1 MIGKHTVGG
10 KRVRRDQNHNHAGLL
25 VIAGKTAVTRGSF
38 EVIRNGRTSGFK
50 ETLSKVP
57 PVNVTLQE
65 IRERTY
71 KPRDAW
77 WTVLLVDPVASRLVR
92 IVAPHR
98 RITPNVLTTV
108 ATIFGLAAAACF
120 AQQTRWWLV
129 AGALLFHVSF
139 VVDCMDGKVAR
150 LNGTGS
156 LFGAWF
162 DFVFD
167 RLRVF
172 ACALTLFG
180 GQYLRTDRTIYLWL
194 LAVVIFLDLFRYLNG
209 SQMTKVR
216 TEMRERLAEARG
228 SVDEPA
234 ESETPEIPA
243 EAPTSLK
250 RRAGDLLRNNRI
262 RTHLFSGIEYEMTVF
277 IIAPLTGWLIP
288 VTVTAGSLLL
298 IFEAWLIYKLYR
310 HTRAFPAQLEAAI
323 KDRDLITPRSGEAL
337 PASAATH

>member
-1 MIGKHTVGG
+1 
-10 KRVRRDQNHNHAGLL
+10 
-25 VIAGKTAVTRGSF
+25 
-38 EVIRNGRTSGFK
+38 
-50 ETLSKVP
+50 VP

-77 WTVLLVDPVASRLVR
+77 WTVLLVDPLASRLVR

-98 RITPNVLTTV
+98 RITPNMLTTV
-108 ATIFGLAAAACF
+108 ATILGLAAAACF

-139 VVDCMDGKVAR
+139 VVDCMDGKIAR

-180 GQYLRTDRTIYLWL
+180 GQYLGTDRDIYLWL

-216 TEMRERLAEARG
+216 TEMRERLADARG
-228 SVDEPA
+228 LPDA
-234 ESETPEIPA
+234 SETPEIPA

-250 RRAGDLLRNNRI
+250 RRVADALRDNRI

-288 VTVTAGSLLL
+288 VTVVAGSLLL
-298 IFEAWLIYKLYR
+298 VFEAWLIYKFYR
-310 HTRAFPAQLEAAI
+310 HTQAFPSQLEAAI
-323 KDRDLITPRSGEAL
+323 KDRALLPSQPGEAL
-337 PASAATH
+337 PATAATL

>member
-1 MIGKHTVGG
+1 MI
-10 KRVRRDQNHNHAGLL
+10 R
-25 VIAGKTAVTRGSF
+25 I
-38 EVIRNGRTSGFK
+38 GRSSAFK
-50 ETLSKVP
+50 ATLSKVP
-57 PVNVTLQE
+57 PVKATLQE
-65 IRERTY
+65 IRDRTY

-77 WTVLLVDPVASRLVR
+77 WTVLLVDPLASRLVR

-98 RITPNVLTTV
+98 RITPNVLTMIATV
-108 ATIFGLAAAACF
+108 LGLGAAACF

-180 GQYLRTDRTIYLWL
+180 GQYLRTDRLAYLWL
-194 LAVVIFLDLFRYLNG
+194 LAIVIFLDLFRYLNG

-216 TEMRERLAEARG
+216 LEMREKLAEARG
-228 SVDEPA
+228 PLDDPEA
-234 ESETPEIPA
+234 TATPEIPA
-243 EAPTSLK
+243 GDPTSVK
-250 RRAGDLLRNNRI
+250 RRAGTFLRDHRI

-277 IIAPLTGWLIP
+277 IIAPLTGWIIP
-288 VTVTAGSLLL
+288 VTVVAGSLLL
-298 IFEAWLIYKLYR
+298 LFEAWLIYKFFR
-310 HTRAFPAQLEAAI
+310 HTQAFPAQL
-323 KDRDLITPRSGEAL
+323 R
-337 PASAATH
+337 AATREQARPATHPTESPQAAVATF

>member
-1 MIGKHTVGG
+1 M
-10 KRVRRDQNHNHAGLL
+10 
-25 VIAGKTAVTRGSF
+25 
-38 EVIRNGRTSGFK
+38 
-50 ETLSKVP
+50 
-57 PVNVTLQE
+57 NVTLQE

-77 WTVLLVDPVASRLVR
+77 WTVLLVDPLASRLVR

-98 RITPNVLTTV
+98 RITPNILTMIATVL
-108 ATIFGLAAAACF
+108 GLGAAACF

-129 AGALLFHVSF
+129 AGALLFHASF
-139 VVDCMDGKVAR
+139 VVDCMDGKIAR

-180 GQYLRTDRTIYLWL
+180 GQYLRTDRLVYLWL
-194 LAVVIFLDLFRYLNG
+194 LAIVIFLDLFRYLNG

-216 TEMRERLAEARG
+216 LEMREKLNEARG
-228 SVDEPA
+228 SIEDPDA
-234 ESETPEIPA
+234 TPEPQ
-243 EAPTSLK
+243 PTSLK
-250 RRAGDLLRNNRI
+250 RRVGTFLRDRRI

-277 IIAPLTGWLIP
+277 IIAPLTGWIIQ
-288 VTVTAGSLLL
+288 VTVVAGSLLL
-298 IFEAWLIYKLYR
+298 IFEAWLIYKFFR
-310 HTRAFPAQLEAAI
+310 HTQTFPARLEAALEERGLT
-323 KDRDLITPRSGEAL
+323 DAQATGAPQ
-337 PASAATH
+337 AAVATL

>member
-1 MIGKHTVGG
+1 MVGKERGNDLEQGGFAVIG
-10 KRVRRDQNHNHAGLL
+10 
-25 VIAGKTAVTRGSF
+25 I
-38 EVIRNGRTSGFK
+38 GRHSGIK
-50 ETLSKVP
+50 ATLSKVP

-77 WTVLLVDPVASRLVR
+77 WTVLLVDPLASRLVR

-98 RITPNVLTTV
+98 RITPNVLTMIATV
-108 ATIFGLAAAACF
+108 LGLGAAACF
-120 AQQTRWWLV
+120 AQETRWWLV
-129 AGALLFHVSF
+129 AGALLFHASF
-139 VVDCMDGKVAR
+139 VVDCMDGKIAR

-172 ACALTLFG
+172 ICALTLFG
-180 GQYLRTDRTIYLWL
+180 GQYLRTGQIAYLWL

-216 TEMRERLAEARG
+216 TEMREKLIEASG
-228 SVDEPA
+228 SVDESDA
-234 ESETPEIPA
+234 TPEIPPS
-243 EAPTSLK
+243 EPTSAK
-250 RRAGDLLRNNRI
+250 RRVGDLLRSRRI

-277 IIAPLTGWLIP
+277 IIAPLTGWIIP
-288 VTVTAGSLLL
+288 VTVVAGSLLL
-298 IFEAWLIYKLYR
+298 LFEAWLVYKFFR
-310 HTRAFPAQLEAAI
+310 HTQGFPARLEAAI
-323 KDRDLITPRSGEAL
+323 EERGLTDAQATDAHQAAV
-337 PASAATH
+337 ASF